1 MRFVVDAGVGAS
13 VEQLLRNLAHF
24 VVAIRDIDPH
34 LPDTEVLAL
43 ARLHEAIVVTMDKDF
58 GELVFREATLHHGV
72 LLLRLEEAT
81 GPERAG
87 IVRLILEQH
96 GAELP
101 GRFSVFQHDRLR
113 ISGSQ

>member
-1 MRFVVDAGVGAS
+1 MVDAGVGAS

-24 VVAIRDIDPH
+24 VVAIRDIDTH

-43 ARLHEAIVVTMDKDF
+43 AHRHEAIVVTMDKDF
-58 GELVFREATLHHGV
+58 GELVFRGATLHHGV

-81 GPERAG
+81 GPERAN